1 MMLPGFKN
9 HFAAFGIFALV
20 ITGCSHKETNT
31 EEPEP
36 EVRTPVTVTSMSYDP
51 IEDAIQLNAT
61 STFLQKSFVKSNLT
75 GYIKTANVHY
85 GNFVR
90 AGQPLFT
97 LKTKESNALGNTINK
112 LDPGFSFSGVNTVRA
127 SSNGYITQLDHQ
139 PGDYVQ
145 DGEQL
150 AVISDERSFVFV
162 MNLPYEY
169 KPFVSNN
176 KKVELTLPDGER
188 IQGTVLMNMPFMDS
202 LSQTQAV
209 AIRVNVPQKIPQN
222 LVARVK
228 IIKTSKASTPSLP
241 RAAVLSNENQSAY
254 WVMKLTDDSTA
265 IKVPVKVGIQTS
277 DKIEILSPA
286 FSPRDRII
294 LKGNYGLGD
303 TAKVKIEAS
312 VTREE

>member
-1 MMLPGFKN
+1 MMLSGCKN
-9 HFAAFGIFALV
+9 YFAVFAISAFVMA
-20 ITGCSHKETNT
+20 GCSHKEAKT

-36 EVRTPVTVTSMSYDP
+36 EVRTPVTVTSMNYDP

-61 STFLQKSFVKSNLT
+61 SAFLQKSLVKSNLT
-75 GYIKTANVHY
+75 GYIKSVTVHF

-90 AGQPLFT
+90 AGQTLFT
-97 LKTKESNALGNTINK
+97 LRTKESNALGNTINK

-127 SSNGYITQLDHQ
+127 SISGYITELDHQ

-176 KKVELTLPDGER
+176 KKVELILPDGER

-209 AIRVNVPQKIPQN
+209 AIKVNVPQKIPQN

-228 IIKTSKASTPSLP
+228 IIKISKASTPSLP
-241 RAAVLSNENQSAY
+241 KAAVLSNENQSAY

-286 FSPRDRII
+286 FLPRDRII

-303 TAKVKIEAS
+303 TAKVKIEAV
-312 VTREE
+312 VTRQE